1 MASAMKAGAGELAQS
16 VSIEWSQRIRDALD
30 RDRFALHAQRIVDVG
45 TGHTLRHELFLRM
58 VDEERLIPA
67 GEFVMVA
74 EEFGLIG
81 EIDRWGAGKA
91 IEIAASGHA
100 IHLNLSMRS
109 IDAALLDLIRDRLG
123 ETGAD
128 PANLVF
134 ELGEAQLS
142 DADEEGVDFVRAA
155 AELGC
160 PIAVDNFT
168 GRDASSLL
176 RRYPLSYV
184 KVGPALVGGIT
195 ASPEARQTVSGIV
208 LAGRRAGQRVIGLGV
223 ESLASLT
230 ALEQLGVDE
239 AQGHVFGPAEPVEKA
254 LGLSV

>member
-1 MASAMKAGAGELAQS
+1 MARATTSVRGAEAEPI
-16 VSIEWSQRIRDALD
+16 SIEWPGRIRDALD
-30 RDRFALHAQRIVDVG
+30 RDLFTLHAQRIVDLSSG
-45 TGHTLRHELFLRM
+45 ETLRHELLLRM

-67 GEFVMVA
+67 GEFVMAA
-74 EEFGLIG
+74 EESGSIG
-81 EIDRWGAGKA
+81 EIDRWVVGKA

-109 IDAALLDLIRDRLG
+109 IDATLLDLIRDRLE

-128 PANLVF
+128 PANLVV
-134 ELGEAQLS
+134 ELAEGQLS
-142 DADEEGVDFVRAA
+142 DADEEDAKFIRAV

-160 PIAVDNFT
+160 RLAVDNFT

-195 ASPEARQTVSGIV
+195 ARPRQTVSGIV
-208 LAGRRAGQRVIGLGV
+208 LAGHRAGQRVIGQGV

-239 AQGHVFGPAEPVEKA
+239 AQGHVFGPAEPVERA
-254 LGLSV
+254 LGFSV

>member
-1 MASAMKAGAGELAQS
+1 MARATTSVRGEEAE
-16 VSIEWSQRIRDALD
+16 SISTAWSGRIRDALD
-30 RDRFALHAQRIVDVG
+30 RDSFALHAQRIVDVG

-74 EEFGLIG
+74 EELGLIG
-81 EIDRWGAGKA
+81 EIDRWGVGNA

-109 IDAALLDLIRDRLG
+109 TDAALLDLIRDRLE

-128 PANLVF
+128 PASLVF
-134 ELGEAQLS
+134 EFGEAQLS
-142 DADEEGVDFVRAA
+142 GADEEGVDFVRAA

-160 PIAVDNFT
+160 PIAVDNIT

-184 KVGPALVGGIT
+184 KVGPALIGGIT
-195 ASPEARQTVSGIV
+195 ASPEARQTVSRIV
-208 LAGRRAGQRVIGLGV
+208 LAGHRAGQRVIGQGV

-230 ALEQLGVDE
+230 ALEQLDVDE

-254 LGLSV
+254 LGLPV

>member
-1 MASAMKAGAGELAQS
+1 MARATTSARGAEAEPI
-16 VSIEWSQRIRDALD
+16 SIEWSGRIRDALD
-30 RDRFALHAQRIVDVG
+30 RDLFTLHAQRIVDLSSG
-45 TGHTLRHELFLRM
+45 ETLRHELLVRM

-67 GEFVMVA
+67 GEFVLAA
-74 EEFGLIG
+74 EESGSIG
-81 EIDRWGAGKA
+81 EIDRWVVGKA

-109 IDAALLDLIRDRLG
+109 IDAPLLDLIRDRLE

-134 ELGEAQLS
+134 ELGEGQLS
-142 DADEEGVDFVRAA
+142 DADEEGADFVRAS

-160 PIAVDNFT
+160 RIGVDNFT
-168 GRDASSLL
+168 GRDASLL
-176 RRYPLSYV
+176 RRYPLSYL
-184 KVGPALVGGIT
+184 KAGPALVGGIT
-195 ASPEARQTVSGIV
+195 ASPGARQTVSGIV
-208 LAGRRAGQRVIGLGV
+208 LAGHRAGQRVIGLGV

>member
-1 MASAMKAGAGELAQS
+1 MAIGTKSGAGGEAGS
-16 VSIEWSQRIRDALD
+16 IMIEWSRRIRDALD
-30 RDRFALHAQRIVDVG
+30 RDRFALHAQRIVDIG
-45 TGHTLRHELFLRM
+45 TGHTLRCELLLRI
-58 VDEERLIPA
+58 VDEERVIPA
-67 GEFVMVA
+67 GKFVMAA
-74 EEFGLIG
+74 EESGSIG
-81 EIDRWGAGKA
+81 EIDRWVVGEA

-109 IDAALLDLIRDRLG
+109 IDAALLDLIRERLE

-134 ELGEAQLS
+134 ELGDAQLS
-142 DADEEGVDFVRAA
+142 GADEEGVDFVRAA

-168 GRDASSLL
+168 GRDAASLL

-184 KVGPALVGGIT
+184 KVGPALIGGIT

-208 LAGRRAGQRVIGLGV
+208 LAGHRAGQRVIGQGV

-230 ALEQLGVDE
+230 ALEQLDVDE
-239 AQGHVFGPAEPVEKA
+239 AQGHVFGPAEPVELA
-254 LGLSV
+254 LGSSV

>member
-1 MASAMKAGAGELAQS
+1 MARATTSARGAEAEPI
-16 VSIEWSQRIRDALD
+16 SIEWSGRIRDALD
-30 RDRFALHAQRIVDVG
+30 RDLFTLHAQRIVDLSSG
-45 TGHTLRHELFLRM
+45 ETLRHELLLRM
-58 VDEERLIPA
+58 IDEERLIPA
-67 GEFVMVA
+67 AEFVMAA
-74 EEFGLIG
+74 EKSGSIG
-81 EIDRWGAGKA
+81 EIDRWVVGKA

-109 IDAALLDLIRDRLG
+109 IDAPLLDLIRDRLE

-134 ELGEAQLS
+134 ELGEGQLS
-142 DADEEGVDFVRAA
+142 GADEEGADFVRAS

-160 PIAVDNFT
+160 RFAVDNFT

-184 KVGPALVGGIT
+184 KAGPELVGGIT
-195 ASPEARQTVSGIV
+195 ASPAARQTVSGIV
-208 LAGRRAGQRVIGLGV
+208 LAGHRAGQRVIGLGV

-254 LGLSV
+254 LGISV